1 MYCSKCGNLLGE
13 QDKFCSCCGTKNEK
27 YNNSDILS
35 NELIRKAKN
44 GDESAFDHIYHQTYR
59 DIWKIAKSFFP
70 DDATEC
76 DDCIQEIYLN
86 LWEKLNYYDSDKGD
100 FLPWFK
106 KTAQNICVTHWNR
119 KKKNNSRNASL
130 DSMMISDDSDKG
142 IDIKDER
149 LDFNPEAVM
158 DRNETSRLVQ
168 EILDDLPLQ
177 QKECL
182 LLYYAAQY
190 KQETIAEMLGIP
202 KGTVKSRLFN
212 GKKMVEEKVLAL
224 EKRGT
229 KLYGM
234 SPIVF
239 FVWLFLQES
248 EAQAAN
254 VAHKSI
260 PVSSKSNDVLNYQS
274 SKDTKNNETIASATM
289 QTAAGTSI
297 KGTAIKAIAVIAGVA
312 AIGVG
317 GFSLYKHL
325 NDTKKEPVQETIV
338 IDDSKDDSNA
348 NLIDK
353 IDQNLVRKLLMF
365 LPEYTAISENE
376 VGAVLKGISVSQYT
390 LINTGQV
397 ADSDIIDSDGF
408 YYVPEDKVL
417 EIQDDIQGNGSVDIL
432 YQKSAFEEVFDL
444 LGFDASWESLQN
456 ISTISY
462 LDEEKVGFTAESE
475 KLKWLYSI
483 ELKNVESD
491 TENVN
496 VHFNKTSF
504 YNGLRYYEDAYIAKI
519 CPADNSLGYKIASVQ
534 KVESN
539 DIKAS
544 YGKLIDAYSNYYYN
558 GQFTEGIL
566 TEEIINENKYGVQNP
581 YTGFQFGYDS
591 VQSDLYFGFIDINND
606 GYDECIFTS
615 DLPDKAD
622 ELFLYDIWTINDE
635 KFVHVLPGYY
645 RHFQA
650 FCEDGTIM
658 TFGSISWNSGGFK
671 WTSFDNNGNVTEVD
685 AFTYEDYDKAAI
697 NEKKAQHPITEKAIR
712 ISETPYSVNN

>member
-1 MYCSKCGNLLGE
+1 
-13 QDKFCSCCGTKNEK
+13 
-27 YNNSDILS
+27 
-35 NELIRKAKN
+35 
-44 GDESAFDHIYHQTYR
+44 
-59 DIWKIAKSFFP
+59 
-70 DDATEC
+70 
-76 DDCIQEIYLN
+76 
-86 LWEKLNYYDSDKGD
+86 
-100 FLPWFK
+100 
-106 KTAQNICVTHWNR
+106 
-119 KKKNNSRNASL
+119 
-130 DSMMISDDSDKG
+130 
-142 IDIKDER
+142 
-149 LDFNPEAVM
+149 M

-289 QTAAGTSI
+289 QTAAGQSI

-397 ADSDIIDSDGF
+397 ADKRQS
-408 YYVPEDKVL
+408 
-417 EIQDDIQGNGSVDIL
+417 IQ
-432 YQKSAFEEVFDL
+432 
-444 LGFDASWESLQN
+444 
-456 ISTISY
+456 
-462 LDEEKVGFTAESE
+462 
-475 KLKWLYSI
+475 
-483 ELKNVESD
+483 
-491 TENVN
+491 
-496 VHFNKTSF
+496 
-504 YNGLRYYEDAYIAKI
+504 
-519 CPADNSLGYKIASVQ
+519 
-534 KVESN
+534 
-539 DIKAS
+539 
-544 YGKLIDAYSNYYYN
+544 
-558 GQFTEGIL
+558 
-566 TEEIINENKYGVQNP
+566 
-581 YTGFQFGYDS
+581 TGF
-591 VQSDLYFGFIDINND
+591 
-606 GYDECIFTS
+606 
-615 DLPDKAD
+615 
-622 ELFLYDIWTINDE
+622 
-635 KFVHVLPGYY
+635 
-645 RHFQA
+645 
-650 FCEDGTIM
+650 IM
-658 TFGSISWNSGGFK
+658 CRK
-671 WTSFDNNGNVTEVD
+671 
-685 AFTYEDYDKAAI
+685 
-697 NEKKAQHPITEKAIR
+697 
-712 ISETPYSVNN
+712 